1 MMTFH
6 TLCDR
11 AWSKFWEGSKN
22 APSQA
27 SILKRLRATFGD
39 RKISTITTAL
49 VEDIASK
56 WQREGSSAKTCN
68 RHLSSLG
75 KMLKWAE
82 RRGELERAPYIE
94 RFKEGI
100 GRLRVV
106 TGEEEAEV
114 LRHLTIAGRPDFAD
128 IVACL
133 VDTGMRRDELLS
145 LLWEQIEDGW
155 VLLED
160 TKNGRPRRIPLTQ
173 RASKILESY
182 RDQEGGPFLAVAKS
196 TFSDAWNKAKAAMGI
211 EDKGF
216 VPHSLRHT
224 FASRLLERRADLFTV
239 SRLLG
244 HTSIKTT
251 ADVYG
256 HLSPD
261 RAEEAVALLEPGA
274 PDSGH

>member
-1 MMTFH
+1 MMTFY

-11 AWSKFWEGSKN
+11 AWSKFWKDSKN
-22 APSQA
+22 APTQA
-27 SILKRLRATFGD
+27 SILKRLRESFGD

-49 VEDIASK
+49 VEDVTGRWQQDGASD
-56 WQREGSSAKTCN
+56 KTCN
-68 RHLSSLG
+68 RHLSSLS

-100 GRLRVV
+100 GRLRIVSD
-106 TGEEEAEV
+106 EEEAEV
-114 LRHLTIAGRPDFAD
+114 LRHLATAGRPEFAD
-128 IVACL
+128 IVALL

-145 LLWEQIEDGW
+145 LQWSQIQDGW

-173 RASKILESY
+173 RAAQILESY
-182 RDQEGGPFLAVAKS
+182 VGPGDGPFLTVAKS
-196 TFSDAWNKAKAAMGI
+196 TFSDAWNKAKAAMDI
-211 EDKGF
+211 KDKGF
-216 VPHSLRHT
+216 VPHALRHT

-274 PDSGH
+274 PSSGH